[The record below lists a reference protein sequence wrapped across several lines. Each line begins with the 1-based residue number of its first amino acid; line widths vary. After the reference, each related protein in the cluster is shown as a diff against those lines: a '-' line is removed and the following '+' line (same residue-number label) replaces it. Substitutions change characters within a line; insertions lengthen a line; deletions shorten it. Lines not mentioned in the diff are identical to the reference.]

1 VKKIIALCYM
11 LALAAMGLSCSE
23 TLQKRYDR
31 RHGIT
36 SDSDDYSSDRSKYDS
51 RTPTSGSTYR
61 KDYDRLAD
69 ENSKASGSAGS
80 GDVDYN
86 RRLVEQYNDMDKTG
100 ELVLY
105 ELDALES
112 RWNVLLNE
120 YRTAKSSGKEV
131 IAGELDKIS
140 ADQTLLYKAYISIYR
155 NGKNNW
161 PAVKREVEQTLRNV
175 RRATER

>member
-1 VKKIIALCYM
+1 MLVIA
-11 LALAAMGLSCSE
+11 ATGLSCSE
-23 TLQKRYDR
+23 TLQRKYDR

-36 SDSDDYSSDRSKYDS
+36 SDEDDYRTNRDRYDR
-51 RTPTSGSTYR
+51 RTPTSTSVYK

-69 ENSKASGSAGS
+69 ENSRAGLNGS
-80 GDVDYN
+80 GDADYN
-86 RRLVEQYNDMDKTG
+86 RRLVEQYAEMDKTG

-120 YRTAKSSGKEV
+120 YRTAKSSGKDV
-131 IAGELDKIS
+131 ISLELDRIS
-140 ADQTLLYKAYISIYR
+140 ANQILLYKAYTSIYR

-161 PAVKREVEQTLRNV
+161 PAVKREVENTLRNV
-175 RRATER
+175 RTATDR